1 MAEWEVLRTFAVE
14 NKIND
19 NRDMAKYNE
28 KVVHEIIN
36 CIKDGGFP
44 LILDVDKGRVE
55 VLTQETQ
62 IKTFSNMLNMD
73 VVESGVASYKW
84 GDYYPAGGY
93 HITFAKE
100 HKDGHTS
107 LYEVAFKP
115 KKK

>member
-1 MAEWEVLRTFAVE
+1 MAEWKVLRTFAVE

-28 KVVHEIIN
+28 KVVLEIIN

-100 HKDGHTS
+100 HSDGHTS

>member
-1 MAEWEVLRTFAVE
+1 MAT
-14 NKIND
+14 
-19 NRDMAKYNE
+19 YNE
-28 KVVHEIIN
+28 KVVLEIIN

-55 VLTQETQ
+55 VLTPDTQ
-62 IKTFSNMLNMD
+62 IRMFTNMLNMNI
-73 VVESGVASYKW
+73 VESGVASYKW

-93 HITFAKE
+93 HITFVKE
-100 HKDGHTS
+100 YNDGHTS

>member
-1 MAEWEVLRTFAVE
+1 MAT
-14 NKIND
+14 
-19 NRDMAKYNE
+19 YNE
-28 KVVHEIIN
+28 KVVLEIIN

-55 VLTQETQ
+55 VLTPDTQ
-62 IKTFSNMLNMD
+62 VRMFTNMLNMSI
-73 VVESGVASYKW
+73 VESGVASYKW

-100 HKDGHTS
+100 HNDGHTS

>member
-1 MAEWEVLRTFAVE
+1 VEQKTLRTFAVE

-28 KVVHEIIN
+28 KVVLEIIN